1 MMARPQLNL
10 VTQMHS
16 RHKTPRPVTSRR
28 PSDMAA
34 DRFACPQSN
43 NCLNYSCYKASCTFV
58 ITLVKKPKQPVKH
71 AAGGVTIQLN
81 LIGLIIFSVA
91 LVAASALLTFGL
103 VRHASAS
110 NRDEAA
116 STITNTEYSV
126 TELKEMPPW
135 GQLITREL
143 DLEQPEE
150 YVAYEVQTNKVETWT
165 FEGMTPEAAKTVM
178 QNAGLGAAEIARVM
192 QPATM
197 AYAGSSTV
205 ITPDKELVFSMP
217 PATRA
222 KLYAVLGQS
231 AANELIHFPFCF
243 PGNSFQTRLDKSRI
257 SPETFALLEKM
268 LYPRGDAL
276 CFSDLPMLLHET
288 PGDVD
293 RLQLVKA
300 LSHQSALLIGIHVWP
315 DSDIDKLMGYW
326 TWPSG
331 VRLLNVRPLLESLKR
346 RPAGGSASI
355 LYFLPPFARAR
366 LYTYPLPSQPGDP
379 TMDCH
384 WTTMN
389 FFNEIPDNQFANP
402 VYTVNYLR
410 TNYYQIAKPTA
421 YGDRIFL
428 LDKNGNAIHSAVYL
442 ADDIVFTKNG
452 NNFAQPWML
461 MRLGDLM
468 AEYTSQTPPGVA
480 IYRNKNW

>member
-1 MMARPQLNL
+1 
-10 VTQMHS
+10 
-16 RHKTPRPVTSRR
+16 
-28 PSDMAA
+28 
-34 DRFACPQSN
+34 
-43 NCLNYSCYKASCTFV
+43 
-58 ITLVKKPKQPVKH
+58 VKKSKH
-71 AAGGVTIQLN
+71 SASPSSGGITIQLN

-91 LVAASALLTFGL
+91 LVVTAALVTYGL
-103 VRHASAS
+103 VRGQSATTG
-110 NRDEAA
+110 RKDTALA
-116 STITNTEYSV
+116 LTNTENNI
-126 TELKEMPPW
+126 TEAKEMPPW

-150 YVAYEVQTNKVETWT
+150 YIAYEVMTNKVETWT
-165 FEGMTPEAAKTVM
+165 FEGITPAAAKSVM
-178 QNAGLGAAEIARVM
+178 QNAGLEADEIARVT
-192 QPATM
+192 QSSTM
-197 AYAGSSTV
+197 AYAGSNT
-205 ITPDKELVFSMP
+205 IIHPNKELVFSMP

-243 PGNSFQTRLDKSRI
+243 PRDSFATRFNKSSI
-257 SPETFALLEKM
+257 TPETYSRLEKM
-268 LYPRGDAL
+268 MYPRGDAK
-276 CFSDLPMLLHET
+276 CFSDLPMLLQET
-288 PGDVD
+288 TDASE

-355 LYFLPPFARAR
+355 LYFLPPFARSR
-366 LYTYPLPSQPGDP
+366 LYTYPLPAQPGDP
-379 TMDCH
+379 AMDCH

-389 FFNEIPDNQFANP
+389 FFNEVPDNQFAVP
-402 VYTVNYLR
+402 AYTVNFLR
-410 TNYYQIAKPTA
+410 NNFYQIAKPGA

-428 LDKNGNAIHSAVYL
+428 LDKSGNAIHSAVYL

-461 MRLGDLM
+461 MHLGDLM
-468 AEYTSQTPPGVA
+468 AEYTTETPPDVVV
-480 IYRNKNW
+480 YRNKSW